1 MDDNYFKLPR
11 IYTTQ
16 SLHDKGVIALE
27 ESQAHYLFTVLRRK
41 DGDQIRLFNGQDGE
55 WLANLG
61 DLRKKSGQG
70 ILQKQI
76 KIQPQNIHSIHL
88 LFAPIKKH
96 RMDWLIEKA
105 VELGVSDFH
114 PLITQN
120 TQNSKIK
127 TERVNNQIFEAAEQ
141 CERLHLPTLHPI
153 KKLDDILN
161 DWFKDIQIMACL
173 ERHDGTLLQKIDRD
187 IAVLVGPEG
196 GFTEEEKKQITQK
209 ATAITLGE
217 QILRTETAVV
227 KALSLLD
234 G

>member
-11 IYTTQ
+11 LYTTQ
-16 SLHDKGVIALE
+16 RLHDKGVIALE

-41 DGDQIRLFNGQDGE
+41 DGDHIRLFNGQDGE
-55 WLANLG
+55 WLAVLG

-70 ILQKQI
+70 TLQKQI
-76 KIQPQNIHSIHL
+76 KAQPQNAYRIHL

-114 PLITQN
+114 PIITQN
-120 TQNSKIK
+120 TQNSKMK

-153 KKLDDILN
+153 QKLEGALN
-161 DWFKDIQIMACL
+161 DWPKDIQIMACL
-173 ERHDGTLLQKIDRD
+173 ERHEGASLQKIDND
-187 IAVLVGPEG
+187 TAILIGPEG
-196 GFTEEEKKQITQK
+196 GFTTSEKKQITQK

-234 G
+234 R